1 MGKIILVR
9 HGETNLNKDNIYFG
23 ILDPP
28 LNEKGIIQ
36 ANKTASIIKKF
47 NYDKIYSSNFKRA
60 YETAK
65 ILNYKNFKIEISNE
79 IQEINFGIFEGFSYQ
94 EISKKYPSQLELAS
108 KNWKNYNFET
118 GESPYELQ
126 KRSVKF
132 IESLNK
138 NMDNLIITHWGV
150 ICSILS
156 YYFSGNL
163 DAYWKFK
170 INNCGITVIE
180 FEENNFPILVG
191 FNIEGWD

>member
-23 ILDPP
+23 VLDPP
-28 LNEKGIIQ
+28 LNSKGIIQ
-36 ANKTASIIKKF
+36 ANKTASTIKNF

-65 ILNYKNFKIEISNE
+65 ILNYKNLEIEISDKIRE
-79 IQEINFGIFEGFSYQ
+79 LNFGIFEGLSYKD
-94 EISKKYPSQLELAS
+94 IAKKYPTQLDLAS
-108 KNWKNYNFET
+108 KNWKKYNFET
-118 GESPYELQ
+118 GESPCKLQ
-126 KRSVKF
+126 KRSVEF

-138 NMDNLIITHWGV
+138 NIDYLIITHWGV

-156 YYFSGNL
+156 HYFSGNL

-191 FNIEGWD
+191 FNIGGWD